1 MFFAQRVEAI
11 KSIESLIKS
20 TAVSV
25 VDISF
30 MTLPDSGLTGLK
42 YRIKSLDH
50 ITAADTKDAQ
60 DLLNGEIHFLYKPF
74 LKGEIRNIAKQLLQR
89 SN

>member
-1 MFFAQRVEAI
+1 MFFAQRVE
-11 KSIESLIKS
+11 SIEFLIKS

-50 ITAADTKDAQ
+50 ITAANTRDAQ
-60 DLLNGEIHFLYKPF
+60 DFLNGEIHFLYKPF

-89 SN
+89 LN